1 MINILLTI
9 ILLPFAAVAAF
20 FTICFAIG
28 LIGLGLENIFGKRGG
43 KHGTKH

>member
-1 MINILLTI
+1 MIEILLTI

-20 FTICFAIG
+20 FTLCFAIG
-28 LIGLGLENIFGKRGG
+28 LIGWGLGNIFGKRGG